1 MLIKAFASANPWE
14 DGRGGSLPRVTSKAG
29 LGGGTTEER
38 SFRGSW
44 GVGCRHPRRVFAE
57 GTRGLQV
64 FSVLAVFSLFLSVH
78 PFSESS
84 GLTQFFGNGRFKKQF
99 LSQSAIPYTHMSIW

>member
-29 LGGGTTEER
+29 LGGGTTEEW

-64 FSVLAVFSLFLSVH
+64 ILCAGCVQSL
-78 PFSESS
+78 PISS
-84 GLTQFFGNGRFKKQF
+84 SFF
-99 LSQSAIPYTHMSIW
+99 